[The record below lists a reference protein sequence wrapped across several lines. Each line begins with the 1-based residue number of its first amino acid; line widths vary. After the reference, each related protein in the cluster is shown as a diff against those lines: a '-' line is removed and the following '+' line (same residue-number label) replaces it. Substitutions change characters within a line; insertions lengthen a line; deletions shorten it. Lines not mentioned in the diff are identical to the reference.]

1 MDLTR
6 HYTSDKKVVPSED
19 LPFEFFMNRFRLLEP
34 CPKSDYSD
42 FTGMPLDDGTKKN
55 LQIALTRGLLVESSD
70 EWRVTPLGRRYLN
83 TLLEMLV

>member
-6 HYTSDKKVVPSED
+6 SYTNDKKVVPSED

-42 FTGMPLDDGTKKN
+42 FTGLALDDNTKKN
-55 LQIALTRGLLVESSD
+55 LQIALTRGLLVESTN
-70 EWRVTPLGRRYLN
+70 EWQVTLLGRRYLN